1 MAQINF
7 DASKVEPNAVMEAIP
22 AGWYNVMVDQ
32 SEMKPAKAE
41 GNFYLEVRLSV
52 LDGQYV
58 NRKLFTRMNLRNNNP
73 QAQEIA
79 YKELSGLCRA
89 AGKMQVGDSAELHG
103 IPLKVKVKVKAADGQ
118 YEASNDV
125 TNFANINQATAPG
138 AVAPPAAAPWA
149 PPAAPAAQAPQA
161 WAAPQAP
168 AQQFAPPQAPV
179 QAAPAAWAPPAV
191 QQPWAAAPAA
201 PAPAP
206 APQAPPVQAAP
217 QAQGATPSYMQGVA
231 PGATPPWMQGVA
243 PGAPVA
249 GAAPPWATPTA

>member
-1 MAQINF
+1 MAQLNF
-7 DASKVEPNAVMEAIP
+7 NAADVEPNEVMEAIP
-22 AGWYNVMVDQ
+22 AGWYNVMADQ

-52 LDGQYV
+52 LDGRYV

-89 AGKMQVGDSAELHG
+89 VGKMQVGDSAELHG

-138 AVAPPAAAPWA
+138 AVAPTAAAPWA
-149 PPAAPAAQAPQA
+149 PPATPAQAP
-161 WAAPQAP
+161 
-168 AQQFAPPQAPV
+168 
-179 QAAPAAWAPPAV
+179 QAAPAAWAPPAA